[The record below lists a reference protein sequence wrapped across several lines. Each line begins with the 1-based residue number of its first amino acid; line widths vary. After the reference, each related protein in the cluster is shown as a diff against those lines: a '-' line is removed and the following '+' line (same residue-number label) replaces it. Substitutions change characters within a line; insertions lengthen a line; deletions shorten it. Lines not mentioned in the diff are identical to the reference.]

1 MKTGSIITLMAVGIL
16 GVIAYIYRDNIK
28 YLLSKSEAHHK
39 PLNLSDEEAA
49 AFAAAEAAAAAGLVD
64 DTPLIFPKSQHFN
77 EIYQLQSI
85 FDFTKT
91 PKNARENTI
100 GGWSLDWLA
109 RGKYT
114 QKLSKL
120 IAEARSN
127 NIT

>member
-49 AFAAAEAAAAAGLVD
+49 AFAAAEAAAAAAAFAAGGLVD
-64 DTPLIFPKSQHFN
+64 DIPLIFPKSQHFN

-85 FDFTKT
+85 FDFTKA
-91 PKNARENTI
+91 PKNAR

-120 IAEARSN
+120 IAEARS
-127 NIT
+127 